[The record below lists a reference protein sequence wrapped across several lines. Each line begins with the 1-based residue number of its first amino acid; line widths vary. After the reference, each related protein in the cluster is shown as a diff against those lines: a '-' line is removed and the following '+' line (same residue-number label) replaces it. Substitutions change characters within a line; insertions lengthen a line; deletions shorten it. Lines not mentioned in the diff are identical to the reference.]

1 MNNGIFIALINNIAL
16 LIAIGALYE
25 ALPLG
30 QRCQTLYKKVASGVL
45 IGFIGIAIMS
55 MPLTIVS
62 GVIID
67 ARSILL
73 SITGLFFG
81 GVPTV
86 IAVSM
91 TMAFR
96 IFEGGQGIVA
106 GVLIIIGSAGIGL
119 LYHYWRVQSN
129 ENRLS
134 WQQLYKFGCIV
145 HALVICSLLVL
156 PFPTVDKVLSELA
169 LPIMLLFPVATVLL
183 GVLMS
188 HQLERRRAEI
198 ALQKS
203 EHLSDQSRKK
213 MAAIFAA
220 IPDLLFEM
228 DSQGRYFAC
237 HCYQKDDLL
246 APERELIGKTVF
258 DVMPFAA
265 ASTVVKAIKEAEE
278 QGISRGHHISLQLS
292 TGEKEFELSVSR
304 KQGEEHDQPHF
315 IVLSR
320 DITER
325 KRAEKELHIAATA
338 FDSQEGMLITDA
350 DHNILRVNNAFTRIT
365 GYSAEEVI
373 GQKPSILSSGQHE
386 NNFYADMAAQLQRF
400 RYWQGEIWN
409 KRKSGEVYPQYLTIT
424 AVQTDDEFISHYV
437 GAFTDI
443 TQRKQD
449 EANIHKLA
457 YYDVLTGLPN
467 RRSLLER
474 LNCGIQACRLTDQ
487 YGAVLFIDL
496 DNFKNLNDSKG
507 HDQGDQLLI
516 EVARRLNGAV
526 RNADMVTRLG
536 GDEFVIVL
544 ENLGAEEQ
552 IALNQVKGI
561 VEKIIRDIQEP
572 VALQGASYHTACS
585 IGIALFSH
593 DDQIDGVMKRSDM
606 AMYQAKSSGK
616 NTYKFF
622 DPEAEKALC
631 SMAALES
638 DLREALSKAQFELF
652 YQAQLCDGEVIGA
665 EALLRWKHPVRGLV
679 PPKDFIPLAEDVG
692 LIVPI
697 GNWVLSQACS
707 QLKNWQSK
715 PDFCDLSIAVNVSA
729 RQFLQEHFVAEVA
742 ACMEHYAVKA
752 GQLKL
757 ELTES
762 LVLQDME
769 DTVHKMEQLR
779 ALGIRFSLDD
789 FGTGYSS
796 LLHLKRLPLD
806 QIKIDRSFVRDVITD
821 SDDAEIV
828 RAIIAMGHNLDLDV
842 IAEGVETAEQRDFLA
857 KYKCNDYQG
866 YLFGKPLPIV
876 QFEQA
881 YVSVEQ
887 SVTTA

>member
-1 MNNGIFIALINNIAL
+1 MNDGIFIALINNIAL

-25 ALPLG
+25 VLPLG
-30 QRCQTLYKKVASGVL
+30 QRCQTLHKKLLSGVL

-81 GVPTV
+81 AIPTL
-86 IAVSM
+86 IAVLM
-91 TMAFR
+91 TIAFR
-96 IFEGGQGIVA
+96 IYEGGQGIVA

-119 LYHYWRVQSN
+119 LYYYWRVQAN
-129 ENRLS
+129 ENSLT
-134 WQQLYKFGCIV
+134 WQQLYKFGCVV
-145 HALVICSLLVL
+145 HVLVICALLVL
-156 PFPTVDKVLSELA
+156 PYPTVGQLLAELA

-183 GVLMS
+183 GVLLS
-188 HQLERRRAEI
+188 HQVERRRAEI
-198 ALQKS
+198 ALLKS
-203 EHLSDQSRKK
+203 EYLSDQSRQK

-237 HCYQKDDLL
+237 HSYQKEDLL
-246 APERELIGKTVF
+246 APEQELIGKTVF

-265 ASTVVKAIKEAEE
+265 ASTVIKAIKEAEE
-278 QGISRGHHISLQLS
+278 QGISRGHQISLQLPI
-292 TGEKEFELSVSR
+292 GDKEFELSVSR
-304 KQGEEHDQPHF
+304 KQGSEHDQPHF

-350 DHNILRVNNAFTRIT
+350 GHHILRVNNAFTRIT
-365 GYSAEEVI
+365 GYAAEEVI
-373 GQKPSILSSGQHE
+373 GQKPNVLSSGQHDS
-386 NNFYADMAAQLQRF
+386 NFYQDMSAQLQRF
-400 RYWQGEIWN
+400 KYWQGEIWN

-424 AVQTDDEFISHYV
+424 AVQTEDDSISHYV

-474 LNCGIQACRLTDQ
+474 LSCGIQACRITDQ

-544 ENLGAEEQ
+544 ENLGANEQ
-552 IALNQVKGI
+552 LALNQVKGI

-572 VALQGASYHTACS
+572 VALQGVGYHTACS
-585 IGIALFSH
+585 VGVTLFNH
-593 DDQIDGVMKRSDM
+593 EDQIDGVMKRSDM
-606 AMYQAKSSGK
+606 AMYQAKNSGK
-616 NTYKFF
+616 NTYSFF

-652 YQAQLCDGEVIGA
+652 YQAQMCDGEIIGA
-665 EALLRWKHPVRGLV
+665 EALLRWNHPERGLV

-697 GNWVLSQACS
+697 GNWVLSQACA
-707 QLKNWQSK
+707 QLKAWQSD
-715 PDFCDLSIAVNVSA
+715 PDYSHLSIAVNVSA

-742 ACMEHYAVKA
+742 ACLEHYAVRA

-769 DTVHKMEQLR
+769 DTVHKMEELR

-821 SDDAEIV
+821 PDDAEIV
-828 RAIIAMGHNLDLDV
+828 RAIIAMGHNLDLNV
-842 IAEGVETAEQRDFLA
+842 IAEGVETTEQRDFLA
-857 KYKCNDYQG
+857 AYKCKDYQG
-866 YLFGKPLPIV
+866 YLFGKPLPIAE
-876 QFEQA
+876 FEQA
-881 YVSVEQ
+881 YTSEEL
-887 SVTTA
+887 SVTRG